1 MPSPIQ
7 EEYDMK
13 RAILIASGVLAS
25 LLLIIAL
32 SLSLYG
38 VGSGNSYRPDAKA
51 MDALRET
58 RLRFEGEK
66 RYFGKAWMER
76 RDGNHLLHLS
86 GTPYEIG
93 YQHGALLRDEVNKG
107 AARFYADLI
116 HGGREMPFSIKI
128 WLLRKFLDWKVYV
141 PLEKAQPR
149 SILEELKGIADG
161 SGVPYDIIFRANHHT
176 GPAMVLTPVLA
187 KDNIEAFQK
196 IGIKVGACSS
206 FAAAP
211 GLTAS
216 GRIII
221 GRNTDYGGIALWPKY
236 QTLLFVKPV
245 EGFAHVKV
253 GTAGVILWNPGMN
266 TEGIVV
272 CPHYMVYD
280 DCDPKGWSIAAFTDE
295 ILRRAGTLKEAE
307 RIFHDHPR
315 ALSAGY
321 VIASAKEKD
330 AFAAELSTGKAHIRR
345 MENGRIVMT
354 NMAVSEEKRMI
365 DITVRFNIMEHCPAR
380 YRRLMQLID
389 AHRGAITPALAAA
402 FMGDHIQYT
411 TGLERAG
418 GHVVGVADNEN
429 SMVFVP
435 DDLRLWVAGGAA
447 PVCNNPYRGFD
458 LMRELEGSAYSVN
471 PSFLKPYVIK
481 DPHIKHGLQEFMK
494 AYAIKEGNPDDNE
507 SIIRHLKEAIRHD
520 PGESHYRRLLA
531 KYYIHGAKY
540 DEALSVM
547 EKSPTLKQ
555 SFRET
560 GNGFLIRG
568 IIHDLRGERSK
579 AMEYYKRIEEMHKVR
594 QKDDWF
600 SMNLFLLAF
609 ARKYA
614 RMPFSTQNLGEQSIG
629 LEFVDPYME

>member
-1 MPSPIQ
+1 
-7 EEYDMK
+7 MK
-13 RAILIASGVLAS
+13 KAILIVSGVIAS
-25 LLLIIAL
+25 LLLISVLAV
-32 SLSLYG
+32 SLYG
-38 VGSGNSYRPDAKA
+38 VSSGIAYRPDSTA

-58 RLRFEGEK
+58 KLRSEGTK
-66 RYFGKAWMER
+66 RYFGKAWMEQR
-76 RDGNHLLHLS
+76 NGNYLLHLS

-93 YQHGALLRDEVNKG
+93 YQHGALLRDEVNRG

-116 HGGREMPFSIKI
+116 NGGREMPFSIKI
-128 WLLRKFLDWKVYV
+128 WLLRKYLEWKVYV
-141 PLEKAQPR
+141 PLEKAQPKN
-149 SILEELKGIADG
+149 ILEELKGIADG

-187 KDNIEAFQK
+187 SDNIEAFQK

-206 FAAAP
+206 FAAT
-211 GLTAS
+211 GRLTAN
-216 GRIII
+216 GGIIV
-221 GRNTDYGGIALWPKY
+221 GRNTDYGGVSLWPRY
-236 QTLLFVKPV
+236 QTLLFVKPS

-280 DCDPKGWSIAAFTDE
+280 DCDPSGRSIAAFTDE
-295 ILRRAGTLKEAE
+295 ILRKAGSLKDAE
-307 RIFHDHPR
+307 RIFHDNPR

-321 VIASAKEKD
+321 IIASAKEKD
-330 AFAAELSTGKAHIRR
+330 AFAAELSTGKASIRR

-354 NMAVSEEKRMI
+354 NMAVSEEKRRI

-389 AHRGAITPALAAA
+389 AHRGAITSGLAAS

-429 SMVFVP
+429 SMVFTP
-435 DDLRLWVAGGAA
+435 EDLRLWVAGGTA
-447 PVCNNPYRGFD
+447 PVCNNTYRGFD
-458 LMRELEGSAYSVN
+458 LMKELEGSTSSVN
-471 PSFLKPYVIK
+471 PHVLKPYVIK
-481 DPHIKHGLQEFMK
+481 DPKIKYGLEEFMR
-494 AYAIKEGNPDDNE
+494 AYAVRESNPDDKE
-507 SIIRHLKEAIRHD
+507 SIIRYLKEAVRLD

-547 EKSPTLKQ
+547 EKTPPLKQ

-560 GNGFLIRG
+560 GNGLLIRG
-568 IIHDLRGERSK
+568 MIHDLRGERSK
-579 AMEYYKRIEEMHKVR
+579 ALEHYKSIEEMAKQI

-600 SMNLFLLAF
+600 AMNQFLLAF
-609 ARKYA
+609 ARKYSKI
-614 RMPFSTQNLGEQSIG
+614 PFSKDNLEDQSVG